1 MMKWRSMFNRD
12 NDGATRMIDEATAL
26 LPSHTEHIP
35 SAVPAKEV
43 TKIALRLKHQI
54 EQVIPCELEE
64 DRITAAHSNVI
75 TPAVVETARSA
86 GKYGRPGSS
95 DNDYSACVVF
105 CLLIC
110 KKWFKRQAL
119 LELWDADM
127 HEVRAVACE

>member
-1 MMKWRSMFNRD
+1 MKWRSMFNRD
-12 NDGATRMIDEATAL
+12 NDGATRMIDEASAL

-86 GKYGRPGSS
+86 GKHGRSASS
-95 DNDYSACVVF
+95 DKDYSACVVF
-105 CLLIC
+105 
-110 KKWFKRQAL
+110 
-119 LELWDADM
+119 
-127 HEVRAVACE
+127 